1 LWLVFSVSSVNAGV
15 QALSLLVVEDDER
28 LRDALKLAL
37 RDEGYVVEVAPDA
50 DSGYEKLSA
59 RVPDLVLIDVVLP
72 GRSGLELCR
81 QIRHAHQVPIIIIT
95 ARDDSHDVVAG
106 LESDA
111 DDYVTKPFV
120 FKELAARIRA
130 LLRRT
135 RMGEGGVDRLVFGEL
150 EVVPDE
156 GASMYLVRGE
166 RLIPV
171 TRDLPG
177 PPDLTAIVA
186 SLLDGPTDPE
196 MRSQLRTAIPAG
208 TRTLDVEVE
217 GDIAYVDLSREF
229 ATVGGQ
235 EEILAIAQIV
245 LTLTAVDGVEWVGFL
260 LNGVAT
266 NVPLPDGALSEAP
279 VAGRDYLEL
288 VGLSSSGK
296 SSIGPV

>member
-1 LWLVFSVSSVNAGV
+1 MIRSLTSIVILCGLIVGCGV
-15 QALSLLVVEDDER
+15 PVDE
-28 LRDALKLAL
+28 APVA
-37 RDEGYVVEVAPDA
+37 VEVE
-50 DSGYEKLSA
+50 YEPAS
-59 RVPDLVLIDVVLP
+59 RM
-72 GRSGLELCR
+72 
-81 QIRHAHQVPIIIIT
+81 
-95 ARDDSHDVVAG
+95 
-106 LESDA
+106 
-111 DDYVTKPFV
+111 
-120 FKELAARIRA
+120 AARA
-130 LLRRT
+130 
-135 RMGEGGVDRLVFGEL
+135 GESLVA
-150 EVVPDE
+150 
-156 GASMYLVRGE
+156 ASMYLVRGE

-279 VAGRDYLEL
+279 VAGSDYLEL
-288 VGLSSSGK
+288 VGLSSSGI
-296 SSIGPV
+296 SRTGPL

>member
-1 LWLVFSVSSVNAGV
+1 MWLVFSVSSVNAGD

-106 LESDA
+106 LESGA

-156 GASMYLVRGE
+156 GRVTINGEDVPLTRTEFLLLCELAQEHRRVLSRDRLLTNVWGYTYFGDGRVVDAHIRRLRMKIEPDPSDPKFITTVRG
-166 RLIPV
+166 LGYKF
-171 TRDLPG
+171 D
-177 PPDLTAIVA
+177 PPI
-186 SLLDGPTDPE
+186 E
-196 MRSQLRTAIPAG
+196 EEPA
-208 TRTLDVEVE
+208 D
-217 GDIAYVDLSREF
+217 
-229 ATVGGQ
+229 
-235 EEILAIAQIV
+235 
-245 LTLTAVDGVEWVGFL
+245 
-260 LNGVAT
+260 
-266 NVPLPDGALSEAP
+266 
-279 VAGRDYLEL
+279 
-288 VGLSSSGK
+288 
-296 SSIGPV
+296 